1 MAPIL
6 AYWNGRG
13 VTEQIRLLLH
23 YLGVKYEDKFYNIGP
38 PPEYSRKEW
47 FDVKF
52 TLGLDFPNLP
62 YYIDGDFK
70 LTQSLAIM
78 EYIADTHDMLP
89 TCKKTRAVIHMLL
102 NDISDFRSSGAKA
115 FYYSQ
120 SEDDK
125 VQFLKG
131 LPDKLKQYEK
141 YLGEKQW
148 LTGDKICTPDFS
160 LYMVLDQL
168 KKVEPTCLKGF
179 PKLEAFLTRFEN
191 LPQLKEYLA
200 SSEYKNRK

>member
-6 AYWNGRG
+6 AYWNFRG

-23 YLGVKYEDKFYNIGP
+23 YLGVKYEDKFYNVGP
-38 PPEYSRKEW
+38 PPEHSRKEW
-47 FDVKF
+47 LDEKF
-52 TLGLDFPNLP
+52 NLGLDFPNLP

-70 LTQSLAIM
+70 LTQSMAIM

-89 TCKKTRAVIHMLL
+89 TCKKRRAVIHMLQ
-102 NDISDFRSSGAKA
+102 NDIIDFRSSAAKI
-115 FYYSQ
+115 YHSQ
-120 SEDDK
+120 SEDEK

-168 KKVEPTCLKGF
+168 KKLEPTCLKGF
-179 PKLEAFLTRFEN
+179 SKLEAFVTRFEN

-200 SSEYKNRK
+200 SSEYKNRR